1 MPKENRKGK
10 ASSLTSD
17 QIDRIIALASS
28 RYEPIFAIAA
38 YTGCRIS
45 EALTRKVKHLD
56 MVSGSITFTETKT
69 KIDRTVPISAKLRSV
84 LEKSHFSTSSEDWLF
99 PSPKTVGHVTR
110 VSVGE
115 ELKAICD
122 DLGYVGVSTHS
133 FRRSLAT
140 TLHDK
145 GTPLKTIA
153 SVTGHRSLDSLAR
166 YIDVTPAQQKAAV
179 DLL

>member
-10 ASSLTSD
+10 ATTLTSE
-17 QIDRIIALASS
+17 QIDRLIELASP
-28 RYEPIFAIAA
+28 RYKPIFALAA
-38 YTGCRIS
+38 FTGCRIS
-45 EALTRKVKHLD
+45 EALTRKVKHIDLI
-56 MVSGSITFTETKT
+56 SGGVTFTETKT
-69 KIDRTVPISAKLRSV
+69 KVDRTVPISSKLRSILV
-84 LEKSHFSTSSEDWLF
+84 KCNFSSSPEDWLF
-99 PSPKTVGHVTR
+99 PSPKTSGHVTR

-115 ELKAICD
+115 ELKALCD

-166 YIDVTPAQQKAAV
+166 YIDVTPSQQKAAV